1 MVQKGN
7 EGIMSMK
14 KVLFICSANK
24 DRSASAELICTEK
37 FPDISFDSAGTNEK
51 ICWQLGTVFVNQELV
66 DWADLI
72 LVMERKHQQFIQ
84 SNFKLTK
91 GSKLQTL
98 AIKDVYTYME
108 ASLLECI
115 EAKVFPILAN
125 TQF

>member
-7 EGIMSMK
+7 ERIISMK
-14 KVLFICSANK
+14 NILFICSANK
-24 DRSASAELICTEK
+24 DRSATAELVCSEH
-37 FPDISFDSAGTNEK
+37 FPEIQFDSAGTNQK
-51 ICWQLGTVFVNQELV
+51 ICWQLGTVYVNQELV

-98 AIKDVYTYME
+98 SIKDVYTYME
-108 ASLLECI
+108 ASLVECI

-125 TQF
+125 YQF